1 MANAYGL
8 FWNSISSDRVYD
20 ADSFAEWLNKFFTTG
35 VFNGELQVLSSG
47 GMVVE
52 VQTGYANING
62 KVRFFDTT
70 DSITLDPAGGTYP
83 RIDTIVIERNDTN
96 REITIEYVKG
106 TYSGNTPTPTAPVRS
121 AGVYQIVLAQ
131 IYVGAGVTEISQAN
145 ITDTRADNNLCGWI
159 VGTVDRVDVDQMTA
173 QVQDEI
179 ETWFDGMK
187 NQLSEDAA
195 IHLQEQIGTLSQ
207 LTTTDKT
214 DLVSAI
220 NEVNSVTETTITL
233 AAASWVSDIYTISD
247 ASIDPAKEIILT
259 YDPTLT
265 DAEYKAY
272 QKADVRPWGAVS
284 AGSMQLKAV
293 GGAPS
298 VDLDMVLIVR

>member
-62 KVRFFDTT
+62 KVRFFDTP

-83 RIDTIVIERNDTN
+83 RIDTIVVERNDTN

-131 IYVGAGVTEISQAN
+131 IYVGAGVTEVTQAN
-145 ITDTRADNNLCGWI
+145 ITDTRADNNLCGWV
-159 VGTVDRVDVDQMTA
+159 VGTVDRVDVEQMTA
-173 QVQDEI
+173 QAQAD
-179 ETWFDGMK
+179 FDAWYEEMK
-187 NQLSEDAA
+187 DQLSEDAA
-195 IHLQEQIGTLSQ
+195 GHLQNEIDEINAQIVATEIQFTLSAPSWSS
-207 LTTTDKT
+207 
-214 DLVSAI
+214 DLYTLIDSHISADA
-220 NEVNSVTETTITL
+220 EITL
-233 AAASWVSDIYTISD
+233 
-247 ASIDPAKEIILT
+247 T
-259 YDPTLT
+259 YPTTLT
-265 DAEYKAY
+265 DAQFEAY
-272 QKADVRPWGAVS
+272 QSASIRPYGAVS
-284 AGSMQLKAV
+284 AGSMVLKAV
-293 GGAPS
+293 NGAPS
-298 VDLDMVLIVR
+298 IDLPLIMIVKG

>member
-62 KVRFFDTT
+62 KVRFFDTP

-83 RIDTIVIERNDTN
+83 RIDTIVVERNDTN

-131 IYVGAGVTEISQAN
+131 IYVGAGVTEVTQAN
-145 ITDTRADNNLCGWI
+145 ITDTRANNNLCGWV
-159 VGTVDRVDVDQMTA
+159 VGTVDRVDVEQMTA
-173 QVQDEI
+173 QAQDDFD
-179 ETWFDGMK
+179 TWYAEMK
-187 NQLSEDAA
+187 DQLSEDAA
-195 IHLQEQIGTLSQ
+195 GHLQAEIDTINANIA
-207 LTTTDKT
+207 LTTVNVTLDHTAWSNDLYTVTDA
-214 DLVSAI
+214 D
-220 NEVNSVTETTITL
+220 
-233 AAASWVSDIYTISD
+233 
-247 ASIDPAKEIILT
+247 IDPAKEIIMT
-259 YDPTLT
+259 YPTTLT
-265 DAEYKAY
+265 DAEYEAY
-272 QKADVRPWGAVS
+272 QDAIIRPYGAITS
-284 AGSMQLKAV
+284 GSMTLKAV
-293 GGAPS
+293 NGAPDI
-298 VDLDMVLIVR
+298 DLPLIVMIRG

>member
-8 FWNSISSDRVYD
+8 FWNSVSSDRVYD

-62 KVRFFDTT
+62 KVRFFDTP

-131 IYVGAGVTEISQAN
+131 IYVGAGVTEVTQAN
-145 ITDTRADNNLCGWI
+145 ITDTRANNNLCGWV
-159 VGTVDRVDVDQMTA
+159 VGTVDRVDVEQMTA
-173 QVQDEI
+173 QAQDDFD
-179 ETWFDGMK
+179 TWYAEMK
-187 NQLSEDAA
+187 DQLSEDAA
-195 IHLQEQIGTLSQ
+195 GHLQAEIDTINANIAVTTVNVTLDHTAWS
-207 LTTTDKT
+207 D
-214 DLVSAI
+214 DLYT
-220 NEVNSVTETTITL
+220 VTE
-233 AAASWVSDIYTISD
+233 AG
-247 ASIDPAKEIILT
+247 IDPTKEMFIT
-259 YDPTLT
+259 YPTTLT
-265 DAEYKAY
+265 DAEYEAY
-272 QKADVRPWGAVS
+272 QDAGIRPYGAITS
-284 AGSMQLKAV
+284 GSMTLKAT
-293 GGAPS
+293 GGAPDS
-298 VDLDMVLIVR
+298 DLPMILLIRG

>member
-62 KVRFFDTT
+62 KVRFFDTP

-83 RIDTIVIERNDTN
+83 RIDTIVVERNDTN

-131 IYVGAGVTEISQAN
+131 IYVGAGVTEVTQAN
-145 ITDTRADNNLCGWI
+145 ITDTRANNNLCGWV
-159 VGTVDRVDVDQMTA
+159 VGTVDRVDVEQMTA
-173 QVQDEI
+173 QAQDDFD
-179 ETWFDGMK
+179 TWYAEMK
-187 NQLSEDAA
+187 DQLSEDAA
-195 IHLQEQIGTLSQ
+195 GHLQAEIDTINANIAVTTVNVTLDHTAWSND
-207 LTTTDKT
+207 LYTVTD
-214 DLVSAI
+214 
-220 NEVNSVTETTITL
+220 
-233 AAASWVSDIYTISD
+233 AA
-247 ASIDPAKEIILT
+247 IDPAKEIIMT
-259 YDPTLT
+259 YPTTLT
-265 DAEYKAY
+265 DAEYEAY
-272 QKADVRPWGAVS
+272 QDAIIRPYGAITS
-284 AGSMQLKAV
+284 GSMTLKAV
-293 GGAPS
+293 NGAPDI
-298 VDLDMVLIVR
+298 DLPLIIMIRG

>member
-62 KVRFFDTT
+62 KVRFFDTP

-83 RIDTIVIERNDTN
+83 RIDTIVVERNDTN

-131 IYVGAGVTEISQAN
+131 IYVGAGVTEVTQAN
-145 ITDTRADNNLCGWI
+145 ITDTRANNNLCGWI
-159 VGTVDRVDVDQMTA
+159 VGTVDRVDVEQMTA
-173 QVQDEI
+173 QAQDDFD
-179 ETWFDGMK
+179 TWYAEMK
-187 NQLSEDAA
+187 DQLSEDAA
-195 IHLQEQIGTLSQ
+195 GHLQAEIDTINANIA
-207 LTTTDKT
+207 LTTVNVTLDHT
-214 DLVSAI
+214 AWSNDLYT
-220 NEVNSVTETTITL
+220 VT
-233 AAASWVSDIYTISD
+233 D
-247 ASIDPAKEIILT
+247 ASIDPTKEMFIT
-259 YDPTLT
+259 YPPTLT
-265 DAEYKAY
+265 DDEYEAY
-272 QKADVRPWGAVS
+272 QDAGIRPYGAITS
-284 AGSMQLKAV
+284 GSMTLKAT
-293 GGAPS
+293 GGAPD
-298 VDLDMVLIVR
+298 VDLPMILLIRG

>member
-8 FWNSISSDRVYD
+8 FWNSVSSDRVYD

-62 KVRFFDTT
+62 KVRFFDTP

-83 RIDTIVIERNDTN
+83 RIDTIVVERNDTN

-106 TYSGNTPTPTAPVRS
+106 AYSGNTPTPTAPVRS

-145 ITDTRADNNLCGWI
+145 ITDTRADNNLCGWV
-159 VGTVDRVDVDQMTA
+159 VGTVDRVDVEQMTA
-173 QVQDEI
+173 QAQAD
-179 ETWFDGMK
+179 FDAWYAEMK
-187 NQLSEDAA
+187 DQLSEDAA
-195 IHLQEQIGTLSQ
+195 GHLQAEIDAISAQIAGTEL
-207 LTTTDKT
+207 
-214 DLVSAI
+214 
-220 NEVNSVTETTITL
+220 NVTL
-233 AAASWVSDIYTISD
+233 LAASWASDLYTVTD
-247 ASIDPAKEIILT
+247 VAIDPDKEIIMT
-259 YDPTLT
+259 YPPTLS
-265 DAEYKAY
+265 DAEYEAY
-272 QKADVRPWGAVS
+272 QDAIIRPYGAITS
-284 AGSMQLKAV
+284 GSMTLKAV

-298 VDLDMVLIVR
+298 IDIPIIIVIRG